1 MRGPLSPRVAFLCLL
16 TAVALLLGLVAA
28 GCGDEGDAAAGGA
41 LDVVA
46 SATFLAD
53 IAQNV
58 AGDRFTVRAMV
69 PPDADLHA
77 YEPTPRD
84 LADVAA
90 ADLFLVNGAG
100 LEGTLEDTV
109 RAAAGDVKVVEASA
123 GLQSRVPRPGEPAQK
138 TTDDGADPETDPHF
152 WLDPTLAQ
160 AYVATIRDAFSAA
173 DPEGAA
179 TYAANAERYVA
190 ELEVLDQWIRAQV
203 DTIPADERLLVV
215 NHASHGYFADRYGFN
230 VVGAVIPSV
239 GTGATPTARQLA
251 DLTQAIRETGAKAIF
266 VEAEENPAL
275 AAQIAAETGIA
286 VVDDLRDHALSG
298 PDGEAP
304 TYIEMMRFDTR
315 RIVEA
320 LR

>member
-1 MRGPLSPRVAFLCLL
+1 MRGPLTPRCVSLCLL
-16 TAVALLLGLVAA
+16 AAAALLLGLAGA
-28 GCGDEGDAAAGGA
+28 GCGDEGDAAADGS

-84 LADVAA
+84 LADVAG

-109 RAAAGDVKVVEASA
+109 RAAAGDVNVVEASA
-123 GLQSRVPRPGEPAQK
+123 GLESRTPRPGEPAREAA
-138 TTDDGADPETDPHF
+138 DDGAEPETDPHF

-190 ELEVLDQWIRAQV
+190 KLEALDQWIRAQV
-203 DTIPADERLLVV
+203 ETIPADQRLLVV
-215 NHASHGYFADRYGFN
+215 NHVSHGYFADRYGFK

-239 GTGATPTARQLA
+239 ATGATPTARQLA
-251 DLTQAIRETGAKAIF
+251 DLTQAIRESGAKAIF
-266 VEAEENPAL
+266 VESEENPAL

-286 VVDDLRDHALSG
+286 VVDDLRDHSLSG

-315 RIVEA
+315 RIVAA